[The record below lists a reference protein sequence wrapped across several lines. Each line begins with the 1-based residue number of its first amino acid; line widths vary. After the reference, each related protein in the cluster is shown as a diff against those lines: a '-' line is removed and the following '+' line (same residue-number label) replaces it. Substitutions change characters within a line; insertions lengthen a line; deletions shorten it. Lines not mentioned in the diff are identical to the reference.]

1 MNSNL
6 CKFIYNVLNYAI
18 INLVRMDSFE
28 KNALHFMS
36 TKIFVFF
43 NNHEIAESF
52 FVLST
57 CNVICEIGFI
67 NQSIKNILTLHID
80 QLLKMWWLTAL
91 KIIIWQHNMSF
102 LSMHMKSG
110 NRINSIRICG
120 SQTIPFIRKRKQKL
134 NSFWLFSHSHQKV
147 NLRVAIILKGC

>member
-1 MNSNL
+1 MGMNVNL

-43 NNHEIAESF
+43 NNHEITESF

-57 CNVICEIGFI
+57 CNVICKIGLI

-80 QLLKMWWLTAL
+80 QLLK
-91 KIIIWQHNMSF
+91 N
-102 LSMHMKSG
+102 
-110 NRINSIRICG
+110 
-120 SQTIPFIRKRKQKL
+120 
-134 NSFWLFSHSHQKV
+134 
-147 NLRVAIILKGC
+147 

>member
-1 MNSNL
+1 MHYISCQLRYLFSSITMKSQKVFCFVNL
-6 CKFIYNVLNYAI
+6 QR
-18 INLVRMDSFE
+18 NLQNWSYKSVYQ
-28 KNALHFMS
+28 KHFNTSHWS
-36 TKIFVFF
+36 TFKI
-43 NNHEIAESF
+43 
-52 FVLST
+52 
-57 CNVICEIGFI
+57 
-67 NQSIKNILTLHID
+67 
-80 QLLKMWWLTAL
+80 WWLTAFE
-91 KIIIWQHNMSF
+91 IIIWQHNMSF